1 MTRKALLVGINDYP
15 GTQND
20 LQGCVNDIT
29 NIYDVLVKYF
39 AFLPSDIVM
48 LSDSRAKKKE
58 IVQGLKSL
66 IAGGKDGDVLV
77 FHYSGHGSQVP
88 DVEGDEDDGKDEVIC
103 PYDFN
108 WNGGFIKDDD
118 ISELVAEMKKGVKL
132 ELILDSCHSGT
143 GTRELI
149 VDRTS
154 LPGAGAASMDAV
166 SLWNSPHCIR
176 PRFLQAP
183 PDIALRADEIFGP
196 ELGLGRLARTEPMNH
211 VLWAACRA
219 NQYSA
224 DADIGGKPA
233 GAFTYY
239 FCRHLRDMQGKVT
252 REQLLKLVR
261 ASLKHEGFSQ
271 VPQLEGPAGN
281 STQGLFGAAL

>member
-58 IVQGLKSL
+58 IVQGLTSL

-103 PYDFN
+103 PYDFD
-108 WNGGFIKDDD
+108 WTGGFIKDDD

-132 ELILDSCHSGT
+132 EIILDSCHSGT

-149 VDRTS
+149 LDRSS
-154 LPGAGAASMDAV
+154 LPGAGAAPMDAV
-166 SLWNSPHCIR
+166 SLWSSPHCIR

-183 PDIALRADEIFGP
+183 PDITLRADEIFGP
-196 ELGLGRLARTEPMNH
+196 ELGLRRLARTEPMNH

-239 FCRHLRDMQGKVT
+239 FCRHLRDLQGKVT

-261 ASLKHEGFSQ
+261 ASLKHQGFSQ

-281 STQGLFGAAL
+281 STQGLFGAAF